1 MYRDIVC
8 VKAKCSDYYKL
19 VKKIES
25 INVIL
30 YEIKYDE
37 NYLYIKVSRKDYDK
51 LCKYIVSYKFE
62 IIDNTGIKKLKD
74 VIINNKIFIICL
86 IIGLV
91 VFFVLKNM
99 IFKINVIHENSE
111 IREIIEDE
119 LDNYGIKILRFKKS
133 YKNLYKIR
141 KEILD
146 KYPDKLDWMEFDLK
160 GMVLNV
166 WIEER
171 IITDIKKENR
181 VCNLVA
187 TSSGIITDI
196 NVSNGEVKV
205 MINDYVRKGDIL
217 VSGVVTYNEE
227 DKRYTCANGTIYATI
242 FYSVNVSMPFKYSE
256 YTETGKSKY
265 NLVYETKGGKKSILR
280 SQFKNHNSNLKPILS
295 VFDFNLYLNKEKEV
309 VKKEKKY
316 TKEEAM
322 DMAINKALENVEK
335 KLNEKDEIIDKKVLK
350 KNINDS
356 KMDIDVFVVVKKIIS
371 TQEEITIEK
380 GID

>member
-19 VKKIES
+19 IKKIES

-91 VFFVLKNM
+91 VFFALKNM

-133 YKNLYKIR
+133 YKNLDKIR

-166 WIEER
+166 RIEER

-295 VFDFNLYLNKEKEV
+295 IFDFNLYLDKEKEV

-316 TKEEAM
+316 TKEEAL

>member
-19 VKKIES
+19 IKKIES

-91 VFFVLKNM
+91 VFFALKNM

-133 YKNLYKIR
+133 YKNLDKIR

-166 WIEER
+166 RIEER

-227 DKRYTCANGTIYATI
+227 DKRYTCASGTIYATI

-316 TKEEAM
+316 TKEEAL

>member
-19 VKKIES
+19 IKKIES

-91 VFFVLKNM
+91 VFFALKNM

-133 YKNLYKIR
+133 YKNLDKIR

-146 KYPDKLDWMEFDLK
+146 KYPNKLDWMEFDLK

-166 WIEER
+166 RIEER

-295 VFDFNLYLNKEKEV
+295 IFDFNLYLDKEKEV

-316 TKEEAM
+316 TKEEAL

>member
-19 VKKIES
+19 IKKIEA

-37 NYLYIKVSRKDYDK
+37 NYLYIKVSRKDYNK
-51 LCKYIVSYKFE
+51 LCKYIVSYNFE
-62 IIDNTGIKKLKD
+62 IIDNTGLKKLKD
-74 VIINNKIFIICL
+74 VIIKNKIFLICL
-86 IIGLV
+86 IIGLT

-133 YKNLYKIR
+133 YKNLDKIR
-141 KEILD
+141 QEILD
-146 KYPDKLDWMEFDLK
+146 KYPDKLDWMEFDLN

-166 WIEER
+166 RIEER

-205 MINDYVRKGDIL
+205 MINDYVRKGDVL

-265 NLVYETKGGKKSILR
+265 NIVYENKDGKKSILR

-295 VFDFNLYLNKEKEV
+295 IFDFNLYLDKEKEV
-309 VKKEKKY
+309 VKKEKTY
-316 TKEEAM
+316 TKEQALE
-322 DMAINKALENVEK
+322 MAINKAIENVKK

>member
-91 VFFVLKNM
+91 VFSVLKNM

-166 WIEER
+166 RIEER

-256 YTETGKSKY
+256 YIETGKSKY

-295 VFDFNLYLNKEKEV
+295 IFDFNLYLNKEKEV
-309 VKKEKKY
+309 IKKEKNY
-316 TKEEAM
+316 TKEEAL

>member
-19 VKKIES
+19 IKKIET

-37 NYLYIKVSRKDYDK
+37 NYLYIKVSRKDYEK

-91 VFFVLKNM
+91 VFFILKNM

-133 YKNLYKIR
+133 YKNLDKIR

-166 WIEER
+166 RIEER

-205 MINDYVRKGDIL
+205 IINDYVRKGDIL

-256 YTETGKSKY
+256 YIETGKSKY

-309 VKKEKKY
+309 IKKEKKY
-316 TKEEAM
+316 NKEEAL

>member
-19 VKKIES
+19 IKKIET

-37 NYLYIKVSRKDYDK
+37 NYLYIKVSRKDYEK

-91 VFFVLKNM
+91 VFFILKNM

-133 YKNLYKIR
+133 YKNLDKIR
-141 KEILD
+141 QEILD

-166 WIEER
+166 RIEER

-256 YTETGKSKY
+256 YIETGKSKY

-309 VKKEKKY
+309 IKKEKKY
-316 TKEEAM
+316 TKEEAL

>member
-19 VKKIES
+19 IKKIES

-91 VFFVLKNM
+91 VFFALKNM

-133 YKNLYKIR
+133 YKNLDKIR

-166 WIEER
+166 RIEER

-227 DKRYTCANGTIYATI
+227 DKRYTCAKGTIYATI

-256 YTETGKSKY
+256 YIETGKSKY

-316 TKEEAM
+316 TKEEAL

>member
-19 VKKIES
+19 IKKIET

-91 VFFVLKNM
+91 VFFALKNM

-133 YKNLYKIR
+133 YKNLDKIR

-166 WIEER
+166 RIEER

-227 DKRYTCANGTIYATI
+227 DKRYTCASGTIYATI

-316 TKEEAM
+316 TKEEAL

>member
-19 VKKIES
+19 IKKIES

-91 VFFVLKNM
+91 VFFALKNM

-133 YKNLYKIR
+133 YKNLDKIR

-166 WIEER
+166 RIEER

-316 TKEEAM
+316 TKEEAL